1 MPHLAF
7 CANCGSERLDIIAG
21 GRSIQIRCYVCT
33 KTSDVSGVILGEVDF
48 LAGAQAKVEAM
59 IAKAK
64 ERASKAANR
73 YQSTT
78 IIAMP
83 SSKASQDSPHHIE
96 DP

>member
-1 MPHLAF
+1 VPHLAF

-21 GRSIQIRCYVCT
+21 GRSVQIRCYVCT

-48 LAGAQAKVEAM
+48 LAGAPKAKVEAM

-73 YQSTT
+73 R
-78 IIAMP
+78 
-83 SSKASQDSPHHIE
+83 DSA
-96 DP
+96 

>member
-1 MPHLAF
+1 VLDLAF

-48 LAGAQAKVEAM
+48 WPALRPKVDAM

-64 ERASKAANR
+64 DRASKAATR
-73 YQSTT
+73 S
-78 IIAMP
+78 
-83 SSKASQDSPHHIE
+83 
-96 DP
+96 